1 MGKRG
6 VLVAWLAGG
15 LCACSTPPVT
25 ENGPVVV
32 DVSSHRVVMGE
43 TFEVLGH
50 GFLHGEE
57 GSTRLAFTGVFEAS
71 DGTVSN
77 VDYVASPIFGG
88 RELGGDEREI
98 LSVARFGP
106 FANPFTGD
114 ARTGVFRGKVAAV
127 VESSDGVVSR
137 GQGLTVDLEVGPS
150 VVIEV
155 FEPLEA
161 DCGAPAPRAL
171 AGIPYR
177 LRVRATGLKAVRYV
191 YEISNVNGQPGITT
205 FEHAF
210 NQPPPGDRVGED
222 PEDGPLLFNPIAEDV
237 QHAVSVIT
245 ITAYD
250 AQGHAAQTVLPVTVH
265 RPLEVRYDGTIE
277 LAERYE
283 PEPVSGCIP
292 GSIDSRV
299 EYQESV
305 TEVRLQS
312 VAVTV
317 STEWLRSEGRSLSR
331 DTIEGIEAGESR
343 SRAEGVSE
351 WEGENISESQG
362 VSYRRDVS
370 NDVDFASENGE
381 SWGWNLAH
389 GESNEVYESRMNMI
403 FGEGS
408 WEGTVGVEAEGSI
421 PGFAK
426 VSGGVETTVGVSAG
440 ASTEG
445 TQGSRRARNVSE
457 GWSAGGSLSEGR
469 SFGTTVAENR
479 SESVEG
485 TYAVSRSRERTAETE
500 ETISNTR
507 TWAFGQGVSTEEVV
521 AQGDARRVEEA
532 LQTSHEVSTTQG
544 LAGSIPR
551 GRYGV
556 FYRQTTR
563 FVRRAEVRSYDLCGL
578 ASHAGELQ
586 FNEWT
591 WAAGLAVGPTCDA
604 LPPPSNLPKARCF
617 VSPCGG

>member
-1 MGKRG
+1 
-6 VLVAWLAGG
+6 
-15 LCACSTPPVT
+15 
-25 ENGPVVV
+25 
-32 DVSSHRVVMGE
+32 
-43 TFEVLGH
+43 
-50 GFLHGEE
+50 
-57 GSTRLAFTGVFEAS
+57 
-71 DGTVSN
+71 
-77 VDYVASPIFGG
+77 
-88 RELGGDEREI
+88 
-98 LSVARFGP
+98 
-106 FANPFTGD
+106 
-114 ARTGVFRGKVAAV
+114 
-127 VESSDGVVSR
+127 
-137 GQGLTVDLEVGPS
+137 
-150 VVIEV
+150 
-155 FEPLEA
+155 
-161 DCGAPAPRAL
+161 
-171 AGIPYR
+171 
-177 LRVRATGLKAVRYV
+177 
-191 YEISNVNGQPGITT
+191 
-205 FEHAF
+205 
-210 NQPPPGDRVGED
+210 
-222 PEDGPLLFNPIAEDV
+222 
-237 QHAVSVIT
+237 
-245 ITAYD
+245 
-250 AQGHAAQTVLPVTVH
+250 
-265 RPLEVRYDGTIE
+265 
-277 LAERYE
+277 
-283 PEPVSGCIP
+283 
-292 GSIDSRV
+292 
-299 EYQESV
+299 
-305 TEVRLQS
+305 
-312 VAVTV
+312 
-317 STEWLRSEGRSLSR
+317 
-331 DTIEGIEAGESR
+331 EGIEAGESR

-469 SFGTTVAENR
+469 SFGTTVAESR